1 MTVRAK
7 FRCNEKNQSESGYSL
22 VFWPVTSGS
31 AENDAFYKYTPAG
44 KLEMST
50 INQDAAAGFEVGKE
64 YYLDFTP
71 AD

>member
-7 FRCNEKNQSESGYSL
+7 FRCNEKNQNESGYSL
-22 VFWPVTSGS
+22 VFWPVTAGS
-31 AENDAFYKYTPAG
+31 PENDAFYRYTPAG

-50 INQDAAAGFEVGKE
+50 INHDAAAGFEVGKE